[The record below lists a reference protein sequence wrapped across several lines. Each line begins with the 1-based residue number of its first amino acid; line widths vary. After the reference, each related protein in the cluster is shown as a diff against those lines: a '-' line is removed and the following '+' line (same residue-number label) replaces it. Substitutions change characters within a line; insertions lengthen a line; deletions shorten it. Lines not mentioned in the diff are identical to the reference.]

1 MTRRT
6 VETMKPKRLDELT
19 ASFDDLAIIMPP
31 GDAEPPILSPAIRA
45 AVHQWLT
52 ELQCVA
58 ELAEV
63 GLTPRRSGLL
73 SGPPGCGKTTL
84 AHHFAARLGMDIAI
98 VNMQTIVS
106 AYLGGTGRNV
116 DKLFRAARKHS
127 RDCLLFL
134 DEFDSLA
141 SARSGDGQSTGKER
155 NAIVVAFLQQIDRFD
170 GVFIAATNRGDAI
183 DPALWRRFAMHLEL
197 IEPDCDCRFAILT
210 RYLSPFGLPDAA
222 MDRLCEATRGATP
235 ALLRQFMEGIKRDLV
250 LGARFERPMDAAHVI
265 ARTMA
270 AIRPHAEA
278 LTPPL
283 WDDPNACIDN
293 LAAIAWPPARED
305 KAA

>member
-1 MTRRT
+1 MTRRAT
-6 VETMKPKRLDELT
+6 EMRPQRLDEMT
-19 ASFDDLAIIMPP
+19 ESFDDLATIMAPA
-31 GDAEPPILSPAIRA
+31 DAEPPILSPAIRA

-52 ELQCVA
+52 ELQCVD

-63 GLTPRRSGLL
+63 GLAPRRSGLL

-84 AHHFAARLGMDIAI
+84 AHHFAARLGMDMAV
-98 VNMQTIVS
+98 VNMQMIVS
-106 AYLGGTGRNV
+106 SYLGGTGRNV

-141 SARSGDGQSTGKER
+141 TARGSEGSTGRER
-155 NAIVVAFLQQIDRFD
+155 DAIVVAFLQQIDRFD

-183 DPALWRRFAMHLEL
+183 DAALWRRFSMHLEL
-197 IEPDCDCRFAILT
+197 IEPDDDCRFAILT
-210 RYLSPFGLPDAA
+210 RYLAPFGLPDDAL
-222 MDRLCEATRGATP
+222 DRLCEATAGATP
-235 ALLRQFMEGIKRDLV
+235 ALLRQFMEGVKRDLV
-250 LGARFERPMDAAHVI
+250 LGRRFERPMDAAHVI

-283 WDDPNACIDN
+283 WDTPNTCIDQ
-293 LAAIAWPPARED
+293 LAGIDWPPTRED